1 MGIEPSFVVQVQ
13 LWVPVQCLVHWAE
26 VLMHCWAHLWH
37 LYCWQEAGALYP
49 SPLVHH
55 IVCSNVD
62 VVVCS
67 CITLIECNVVLDS
80 DGAFLWPVYLIALRL
95 WIVAYKL
102 SKLGICIKLSSLEVL
117 DVCCD
122 SEFLDAWQVRFLFVL
137 HFIWCFAINSMSGSA
152 ILKPCHMLHHL
163 FPQKSW

>member
-1 MGIEPSFVVQVQ
+1 MVQGAALQLALVQMGIEPSFVVQVQ

-26 VLMHCWAHLWH
+26 VLMHVGHICGI
-37 LYCWQEAGALYP
+37 CIAGRRLEDFIP
-49 SPLVHH
+49 LPLVHH

-95 WIVAYKL
+95 
-102 SKLGICIKLSSLEVL
+102 
-117 DVCCD
+117 
-122 SEFLDAWQVRFLFVL
+122 
-137 HFIWCFAINSMSGSA
+137 
-152 ILKPCHMLHHL
+152 
-163 FPQKSW
+163 